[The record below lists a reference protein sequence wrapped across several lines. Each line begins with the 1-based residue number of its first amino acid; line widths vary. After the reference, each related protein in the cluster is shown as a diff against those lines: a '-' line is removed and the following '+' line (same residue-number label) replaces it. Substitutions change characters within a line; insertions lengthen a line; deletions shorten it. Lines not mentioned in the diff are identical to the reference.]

1 MRLNHD
7 RANTLH
13 STSNDHATESLR
25 IARDEVLRGIAYGDQ
40 SRAIHLVDTEVVG
53 RAEAVLMATQD
64 AVEMLLVALK
74 LQDRVYRMLQ
84 DLRARYGALFVDM
97 TNDDHGYAAA
107 LGKVQ
112 EQVGA
117 LLNLAD
123 GAR

>member
-1 MRLNHD
+1 
-7 RANTLH
+7 
-13 STSNDHATESLR
+13 
-25 IARDEVLRGIAYGDQ
+25 
-40 SRAIHLVDTEVVG
+40 
-53 RAEAVLMATQD
+53 
-64 AVEMLLVALK
+64 MLLVALK

-84 DLRARYGALFVDM
+84 DLRTRYGALFVDM
-97 TNDDHGYAAA
+97 PNDDHGYAAA